1 MRYLKL
7 IILVLILLN
16 IPSFALKNVDA
27 LAGTIL
33 SYGTFILIIVYFFFN
48 KKEKPIVSLIVL
60 GFLYFLIS
68 VIVNSQN
75 SDNFFVIFVKYFI
88 IIMATNLIK
97 DTKEIEIYILLLIGA
112 LSVLYES
119 IFIIDIGGRYSG
131 FFLNP
136 NIAGFICILG
146 YCFSL
151 IIDINKLRLFG
162 QIVFTIA
169 GLVTFSRTF
178 LLLWI
183 LINVISL
190 LINKKNIYKIF
201 IAILL
206 LSLFLKFGDKFDFDI
221 KRLEAF
227 TTFFDGKINDN
238 MEEDSRTETWAL
250 YYDKIIDSPFF
261 GNGYMTFSGK
271 SYGYGEYASYQV
283 GVHNTFLLILGEAGL
298 FVFIYFVW
306 IYFGFMVRGYN
317 LFKEK
322 PSVFLISLVL
332 ILFLFTN
339 HNFFDNYILLFF
351 SMWLFFQ
358 INIFKIKNSKIY
370 NIKFKKKLIS

>member
-16 IPSFALKNVDA
+16 LPSFALSNLDA
-27 LAGTIL
+27 LTGTIL
-33 SYGTFILIIVYFFFN
+33 SYGTFILIIIYSFFN
-48 KKEKPIVSLIVL
+48 KKEKQIISLIVL
-60 GFLYFLIS
+60 GLLYFLIS
-68 VIVNSQN
+68 VLVNSQN
-75 SDNFFVIFVKYFI
+75 SDNFIVIFVKYYI
-88 IIMATNLIK
+88 IIMATNLVK

-136 NIAGFICILG
+136 NVAGFICILG

-151 IIDINKLRLFG
+151 SIDNNKLRLLG

-190 LINKKNIYKIF
+190 LISKKNIYKIF
-201 IAILL
+201 IGILL
-206 LSLFLKFGDKFDFDI
+206 LSLFLKFGDKFDFNI

-227 TTFFDGKINDN
+227 TTFFDGKINDS

-250 YYDKIIDSPFF
+250 YYDKIINSPIF
-261 GNGYMTFSGK
+261 GNGYLSFSGK
-271 SYGYGEYASYQV
+271 SYRSGGLGYYQV
-283 GVHNTFLLILGEAGL
+283 GVHNTFLMILGEAGL

-306 IYFGFMVRGYN
+306 IYFGFILSGYN

-322 PSVFLISLVL
+322 PSIFLISLVL
-332 ILFLFTN
+332 ILYMLTN
-339 HNFFDNYILLFF
+339 HNFFDNYIILFF

-358 INIFKIKNSKIY
+358 IDIFKIK
-370 NIKFKKKLIS
+370 